1 MAILD
6 NELLKLARNFT
17 GLNQKEFAQKMNISQ
32 SLVSKIEQS
41 LKPLSD
47 DIVSQL
53 KNEFGESFFYQKNKQ
68 PQLKVYYRASATV
81 AKKYT
86 DLFEARLQII
96 SNNVVTMLDRID
108 IPENNIPVK
117 DLEEY
122 GYEPDH
128 LALEMRDYFNL
139 GRKPIQN
146 LVKLL
151 EQNGVIVY
159 FFDYDFISAQNKNF
173 DGVSFYIGGV
183 PVILIN
189 NKIQNARKLFT
200 LAHELGHLIMHN
212 HNTIFLAKD
221 RDFEKEANQFASE
234 FLAPKIS
241 LRGEFSRVTIEKLFY
256 LKAYWKVSA
265 GALLYK
271 AKEMVLTQDQYKKL
285 LIKMAPYRVNEP
297 NDFEIE
303 QPVLLRTMFKVFKET
318 LEPNEDFYEAV
329 GLSQKMHD
337 DIYSNIIENKKS
349 KMKIII

>member
-1 MAILD
+1 MAVLD

-17 GLNQKEFAQKMNISQ
+17 GLNQKEFAQKMRVSQ
-32 SLVSKIEQS
+32 SLISKIEKS
-41 LKPLSD
+41 LKPLTE
-47 DIVSQL
+47 DIISQL
-53 KNEFGESFFYQKNKQ
+53 KEEFGESFFYQKNKQ

-96 SNNVVTMLDRID
+96 SNNIVAMLDYID
-108 IPENNIPVK
+108 IPENKIPVR

-122 GYEPDH
+122 GDDPEH

-151 EQNGVIVY
+151 EQNGVIIY
-159 FFDYDFISAQNKNF
+159 FFDYEFITSQNKNF

-189 NKIQNARKLFT
+189 RKIQNARKLFT
-200 LAHELGHLIMHN
+200 IAHELGHLIMHN
-212 HNTIFLAKD
+212 HNSIFLPKD

-234 FLAPKIS
+234 FLAPKMS
-241 LRGEFSRVTIEKLFY
+241 LRGEFTRVTVEKLFQ
-256 LKAYWKVSA
+256 LKSYWKISV

-271 AKEMVLTQDQYKKL
+271 AKETVLTLDQYKKL
-285 LIKMAPYRVNEP
+285 LIKMAPFRVNEP
-297 NDFEIE
+297 YDFEIDE
-303 QPVLLRTMFKVFKET
+303 PVLLKIMFDVFRDN
-318 LEPNEDFYEAV
+318 LEENEDFYESLGISKKV
-329 GLSQKMHD
+329 YD
-337 DIYSNIIENKKS
+337 DIYSTFTEKQRN